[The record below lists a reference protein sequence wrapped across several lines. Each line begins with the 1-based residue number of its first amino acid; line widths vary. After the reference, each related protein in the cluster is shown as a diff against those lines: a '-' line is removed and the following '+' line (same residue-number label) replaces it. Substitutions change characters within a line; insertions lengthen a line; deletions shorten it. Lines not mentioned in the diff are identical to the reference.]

1 LAYVL
6 LKTFK
11 LFDFPIIWL
20 LAYPMDILTETHR
33 IVRTTIDIYIF
44 YFYKARQYDYHD
56 NSFESQQHPM
66 DVISLKNKTFKSIT
80 K

>member
-1 LAYVL
+1 
-6 LKTFK
+6 
-11 LFDFPIIWL
+11 
-20 LAYPMDILTETHR
+20 MDILTETHR

-44 YFYKARQYDYHD
+44 YFYKARQYYYHD

>member
-1 LAYVL
+1 
-6 LKTFK
+6 
-11 LFDFPIIWL
+11 
-20 LAYPMDILTETHR
+20 MDILTETHR